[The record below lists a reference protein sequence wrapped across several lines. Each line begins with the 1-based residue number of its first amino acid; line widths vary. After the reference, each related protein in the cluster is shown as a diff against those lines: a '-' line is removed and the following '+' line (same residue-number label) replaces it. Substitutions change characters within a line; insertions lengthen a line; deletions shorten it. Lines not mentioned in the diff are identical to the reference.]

1 MALSTKAQVHAARAS
16 AGQRGGEQRGPGA
29 GCGESV
35 TTVRTP
41 INPNA
46 ARDRLAHERT
56 FYAWVRSCCAIMA
69 LGFVVAGFGLRLRA
83 AGAPAPQATS
93 PGLAIGFGVTVILYS
108 AGVMILA
115 TVRYRTMTHAIERN
129 HYQQSPGLILLL
141 TGGLVLVAVCL
152 AAYLVL
158 TA

>member
-1 MALSTKAQVHAARAS
+1 M
-16 AGQRGGEQRGPGA
+16 
-29 GCGESV
+29 
-35 TTVRTP
+35 VRTP

-69 LGFVVAGFGLRLRA
+69 LGVVVAGFGLLTRA
-83 AGAPAPQATS
+83 GGATAPRATS
-93 PGLAIGFGVTVILYS
+93 PGLAFGLGVTVILYGAS
-108 AGVMILA
+108 VMILVA
-115 TVRYRTMTHAIERN
+115 VRYHTMTHATEWNRY
-129 HYQQSPGLILLL
+129 HQSPGLILLL

-158 TA
+158 PA